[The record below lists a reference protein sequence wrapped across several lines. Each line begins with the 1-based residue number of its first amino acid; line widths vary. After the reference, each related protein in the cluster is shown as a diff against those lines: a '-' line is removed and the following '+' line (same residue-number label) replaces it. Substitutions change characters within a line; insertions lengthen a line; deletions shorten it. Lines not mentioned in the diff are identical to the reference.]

1 MEIPFKLSIQIHISS
16 LSIFFLACSSAF
28 YYFHLQYIR
37 AIGGFSSSQSLLKF
51 LLMVRIMSIS
61 SLLLVDVQMPNQPII
76 MPMNSAEEKTQTNEF
91 QTEKGKLGH

>member
-1 MEIPFKLSIQIHISS
+1 
-16 LSIFFLACSSAF
+16 
-28 YYFHLQYIR
+28 
-37 AIGGFSSSQSLLKF
+37 
-51 LLMVRIMSIS
+51 MVRIMSIS